1 MKKSENLKR
10 LESSGVVAIL
20 RGIEKGKVIPTVKA
34 LYDGGITCV
43 EITFNTTGA
52 KEMIAQI
59 KETFDDALMV
69 GAGTVIDDIT
79 AKIAID
85 AGATFV
91 LSPSLHREVIEL
103 CNRYG
108 VISVPGVYTPTE
120 IVQAYKWGAD
130 IVKIFPADAVGPKY
144 IKSIR
149 GPLDHIPI
157 MAVGGVDLEN
167 AEDFIRAGAMSVGV
181 GSALTPKRYLELE
194 QYEKITELASKFTD
208 RIRAAKK
215 KL

>member
-1 MKKSENLKR
+1 MKKLENLKR
-10 LESSGVVAIL
+10 LENSGVVAIL
-20 RGIEKGKVIPTVKA
+20 RGIEKGKVIPVVKA

-43 EITFNTTGA
+43 EITFNTPGA
-52 KEMIAQI
+52 REMIAQI
-59 KETFDDALMV
+59 KETFGDDMLV
-69 GAGTVIDDIT
+69 GAGTVIDEFT
-79 AKIAID
+79 AKTAID

-103 CNRYG
+103 CNQYG

-120 IVQAYKWGAD
+120 IVQAYRWGAD

-144 IKSIR
+144 IQLVR
-149 GPLDHIPI
+149 GPLEHIPI
-157 MAVGGVDLEN
+157 MAVGGIDLEN
-167 AEDFIRAGAMSVGV
+167 AEGFIRAGAMSVGV

-194 QYEKITELASKFTD
+194 QYEKITELARMFID
-208 RIRAAKK
+208 RIRAAKI